1 MVIKFMPHLYSL
13 IKNTFIETRDV
24 TSFSA
29 APTGVVTGLLVVSG
43 IRHDIQYWFASG
55 HTRTNDEQRTN
66 HCWYLPNLSDS

>member
-29 APTGVVTGLLVVSG
+29 ATTGVVTGLLVVSG
-43 IRHDIQYWFASG
+43 IYWFASG

>member
-29 APTGVVTGLLVVSG
+29 APTGVVTGLLALAGG
-43 IRHDIQYWFASG
+43 ISRHQA
-55 HTRTNDEQRTN
+55 
-66 HCWYLPNLSDS
+66 